1 MQVNPDHLAYFRFAG
16 RIVGKALYDGQL
28 LDVHFTRSLYKHM
41 LGKPIVYQDME
52 AIDPDYFKN
61 LKWMLENDITDVL
74 DLTFTA
80 EADEFAAGLF
90 GADSSMVSYSRN
102 IGLVFSGFVL
112 YCDGEEIEERAVRRS
127 LNDVTCC

>member
-16 RIVGKALYDGQL
+16 RVVGKALYDGQL

-52 AIDPDYFKN
+52 AIDPDYYKN

-90 GADSSMVSYSRN
+90 GADSSMVCYSLK
-102 IGLVFSGFVL
+102 IVLLFSVFVL
-112 YCDGEEIEERAVRRS
+112 CYDCEEG
-127 LNDVTCC
+127 